1 MKRKQADT
9 LDTLL
14 GKLHNAGFVVIPF
27 HNLRECREIES
38 IANVSLV
45 PLCNLLEGE
54 TEHYQYSRRVADQL
68 INFHIIAKWSPEI
81 QTGLVE

>member
-38 IANVSLV
+38 VANVSLA

-68 INFHIIAKWSPEI
+68 INFHIIAKWFPET
-81 QTGLVE
+81 QRGLAE